1 MGRKM
6 KMKIFVLLV
15 ALAFLLSGVNMAGME
30 SVKENNYYKEK
41 IEAQQKFTGEILFSR
56 AVITEKESYVEIAV
70 KECNAF
76 LIKPGYPLLPKLVKA
91 VELPFGAKNIE
102 VNVVIE
108 NTEQYKIS
116 KQIIPAPARYR
127 LSDGK
132 LVGEIKNE
140 EVYESSEPF
149 PPKWYDY
156 HIGVGLNKNGERV
169 THLAINIYP
178 VRYIPAKGEV
188 LAAEKAKISI
198 KYEAPE
204 ESSFSDAYKLLIIA
218 PSVFADDLE
227 PLVEH
232 KNSIGIPTILTTTEE
247 IYAEYNGR
255 DEPEKIKYA
264 IKDAIEQW
272 GVEYV
277 LLVGGLKSAVYA
289 KPKDNTNA
297 GVKGWYVP
305 VRYSNWRYWEGD
317 DPGFITDLYYADI
330 YKYEDGQPVFDDW
343 DSNGNGIFAE
353 YTMAKKDELDLYP
366 DVYLG
371 RLACRS
377 EKEVRDM
384 VSKIIA
390 YESNDKSSWFYR
402 MIGVTGDG
410 FLDQQDLNIT
420 WDVNNVPD
428 GEYTLYAQSFN
439 DEGEAG
445 PIDITH
451 FTVDHNAETKL
462 TFNHD
467 DYLIP
472 ELQNGYPAPPIA
484 KIVSI
489 SEGDV
494 VGKDDYTYSPSERE
508 AYLNSYLHWADVEYI
523 DGILYI
529 RGKSYD
535 PKLYGDYTNI
545 HVWIENSN
553 GEVVFKAWRNN
564 TLQIAEGDWTVGE
577 KILHGRGGAFYYMPD
592 SFEKIF
598 LSTANGNFTGK
609 QDVVN
614 ALSQGAGF
622 AFFSGH
628 GSPGI
633 WANHY
638 PGIPGNRQHA
648 EVVGLSVSD
657 LYGPPYFPMD
667 KIANEGKPFIC
678 VVGGCHNSQFNVSAV
693 LTAIDWFNKR
703 YMNTFGYPVPEC
715 WSWYLTKQPNKGA
728 IASIGNTGYGYGNLG
743 EWCVVGGVDNWITTE
758 FFRVYAEEA
767 PPVLGNVY
775 AGAISNYITHFH
787 EFVLPGIDDGWDPA
801 DLKTVEQWVLLGDPS
816 LQLLPPS

>member
-1 MGRKM
+1 MGSKM
-6 KMKIFVLLV
+6 KARKFVIFLAVVLLINT
-15 ALAFLLSGVNMAGME
+15 FHMAGME
-30 SVKENNYYKEK
+30 KSIENLATQKEWQKLTEEISFSNIEMKEKENY
-41 IEAQQKFTGEILFSR
+41 IEVSLDNCN
-56 AVITEKESYVEIAV
+56 SY
-70 KECNAF
+70 
-76 LIKPGYPLLPKLVKA
+76 LIKPGAPVLPKMVKRF
-91 VELPFGAKNIE
+91 ELPFGAKDIE
-102 VNVVIE
+102 VSATVKDVMEYN
-108 NTEQYKIS
+108 IS
-116 KQIIPAPARYR
+116 KEILPAPARYR
-127 LSDGK
+127 LSDGMR
-132 LVGEIKNE
+132 VGEGKNE
-140 EVYESSEPF
+140 AIYGSKEYF
-149 PPKWYDY
+149 PSKWYDY
-156 HIGVGLNKNGERV
+156 HIGIGLNGKGERV
-169 THLAINIYP
+169 THVVVNVYP
-178 VRYIPAKGEV
+178 VRYSPME
-188 LAAEKAKISI
+188 EKAIIVQKAEIEI
-198 KYEAPE
+198 RYKAPE
-204 ESSFSDAYKLLIIA
+204 KSTSSSTYQLLVIA
-218 PSVFADDLE
+218 PSVFSDDLQ
-227 PLVEH
+227 PLIEH
-232 KNSIGIPTILTTTEE
+232 KNSIGISAILETTEE
-247 IYAEYNGR
+247 IYSKYEGR

-264 IKDAIEQW
+264 IKDAIEEW
-272 GVEYV
+272 GVKYV
-277 LLVGGLKSAVYA
+277 LLVGGLKSIIYA
-289 KPKDNTNA
+289 KPRDNSNA

-305 VRYSNWRYWEGD
+305 VRYSNWKYWQGD
-317 DPGFITDLYYADI
+317 DPGFITDLYYADV

-353 YTMAKKDELDLYP
+353 YTMAKKDTLDLYP

-377 EKEVRDM
+377 EKEVRD
-384 VSKIIA
+384 VVNKIIA
-390 YESNDKSSWFYR
+390 YESSDKSSWFYR
-402 MIGVTGDG
+402 MIGITGDG

-420 WDVNNVPD
+420 WDVSNVPD

-445 PIDITH
+445 PIDVTH
-451 FTVDHNAETKL
+451 FAVDHNAETKL

-472 ELQNGYPAPPIA
+472 ELQKGYPAPPIA

-494 VGKDDYTYSPSERE
+494 VGKNDYTYSPSERE
-508 AYLNSYLHWADVEYI
+508 AYLNSYLHWADVEYV

-553 GEVVFKAWRNN
+553 GEVVFEAWRNN

-577 KILHGRGGAFYYMPD
+577 KLLHGRGGAFYYMPD
-592 SFEKIF
+592 NFEKIF

-609 QDVVN
+609 KDVVE

-622 AFFSGH
+622 VFFSGH

-667 KIANEGKPFIC
+667 KIANEGKPFVC
-678 VVGGCHNSQFNVSAV
+678 VVGGCHNSQFNVSIA

-703 YMNTFGYPVPEC
+703 YMNTYGYPVPEC
-715 WSWYLTKQPNKGA
+715 WSWYIVKQPGTGA

-758 FFRVYAEEA
+758 FFRVYAEGEA
-767 PPVLGNVY
+767 LPVLGNVY
-775 AGAISNYITHFH
+775 AGAVSNYITHFH
-787 EFVLPGIDDGWDPA
+787 EFVLPDVHEGWDPG

>member
-1 MGRKM
+1 M
-6 KMKIFVLLV
+6 KKKIIVALLVLL
-15 ALAFLLSGVNMAGME
+15 FLVN
-30 SVKENNYYKEK
+30 SVGINEEVKIKEEKHSDAKFIEK
-41 IEAQQKFTGEILFSR
+41 IEFSQPEIKE
-56 AVITEKESYVEIAV
+56 EKQAKISI
-70 KECNAF
+70 KECNSW
-76 LIKPGYPLLPKLVKA
+76 LTKPSYPLLPKMVK
-91 VELPFGAKNIE
+91 VIELPFGATNIKVSVTIKNTTI
-102 VNVVIE
+102 
-108 NTEQYKIS
+108 YRIS
-116 KQIIPAPARYR
+116 KEIVPMPARIR

-132 LVGEIKNE
+132 VVGEGKNE
-140 EVYESSEPF
+140 EIYRSTEAF
-149 PPKWYDY
+149 PAEWYNY
-156 HIGVGLNKNGERV
+156 HIGIGLNKYGKRV
-169 THLAINIYP
+169 TYVVIHIFP
-178 VRYIPAKGEV
+178 VRYTPAKGEIEV
-188 LAAEKAKISI
+188 AKEAEI
-198 KYEAPE
+198 KLDYDLE
-204 ESSFSDAYKLLIIA
+204 EINLPDTYDLLIIC
-218 PSVFADDLE
+218 PSKFEDELQ

-232 KNSIGIPTILTTTEE
+232 KNSIGIPTILLTTEE
-247 IYAEYNGR
+247 IYSKYNGR

-264 IKDAIEQW
+264 IKDAIEQY
-272 GVEYV
+272 GIKYV
-277 LLVGGLKSAVYA
+277 LLVGGLKSIIYA

-297 GVKGWYVP
+297 GVKGWYLP
-305 VRYSNWRYWEGD
+305 VRYSNWRYWKGD

-330 YKYEDGQPVFDDW
+330 YKYEDGKPVFDDW

-353 YTMAKKDELDLYP
+353 WTQMKKDYLDLYP

-371 RLACRS
+371 RLACRN
-377 EKEVRDM
+377 EKEVRDI
-384 VSKIIA
+384 VAKIIA
-390 YESNDKSSWFYR
+390 YETNDKSSWFYR

-439 DEGEAG
+439 DEGDAG

-451 FTVDHNAETKL
+451 FTVDHNAKTKL

-472 ELQNGYPAPPIA
+472 ELQKGYPAPPIA

-489 SEGDV
+489 SNGDV

-508 AYLNSYLHWADVEYI
+508 AYLNSYLHWADVEYVN
-523 DGILYI
+523 GILYI

-545 HVWIENSN
+545 HVWIEDSN
-553 GEVVFKAWRNN
+553 GNIIFNAWRNN
-564 TLQIAEGDWTVGE
+564 TIQIAEGDWTVGA
-577 KILHGRGGAFYYMPD
+577 KLLHGRGGAFYYMPNT
-592 SFEKIF
+592 FEKIF

-622 AFFSGH
+622 VFFSGH
-628 GSPGI
+628 GSPGV

-648 EVVGLSVSD
+648 EVIGLSVSD
-657 LYGPPYFPMD
+657 FYGPPYFPMD
-667 KIANEGKPFIC
+667 KLANEGKPFVC
-678 VVGGCHNSQFNVSAV
+678 VVGGCHNSQFNISIA

-703 YMNTFGYPVPEC
+703 YMNTYGYPVPEC
-715 WSWYLTKQPNKGA
+715 WSWYIVKQTNKGA

-743 EWCVVGGVDNWITTE
+743 EWCVVGGVDNWITSE

-767 PPVLGNVY
+767 PPILGNVY

-787 EFVLPGIDDGWDPA
+787 EYVEPGVHEGWDPA